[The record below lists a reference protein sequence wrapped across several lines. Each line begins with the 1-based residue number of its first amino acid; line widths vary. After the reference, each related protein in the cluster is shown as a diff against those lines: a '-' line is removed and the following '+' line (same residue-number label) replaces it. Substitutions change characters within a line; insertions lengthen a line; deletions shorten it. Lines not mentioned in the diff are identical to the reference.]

1 MENKKIMKKT
11 LKFWKGKRVF
21 ITGHTGFKGSWLCII
36 LNLLKSKIYG
46 FSLKPEKKSLFNE
59 AKVIKFL
66 KSNTFSDIN
75 NISTLKKKIKSAKP
89 QIIFHLASNADV
101 RKSFFFP
108 YNIVQQNNVCTLTL
122 LEAVRL
128 SKINPRIMICST
140 AEVYGNVKKKD
151 QPINEK
157 AKINPINPYA
167 VSKTFQDLIAQ
178 NYCKLYNMDIVIT
191 RMFTYLNA
199 RRKNLFASAFTYQ
212 ILKFLKHGNLNSLR
226 TLLDIRDA
234 MEAYW
239 LAAKKGKK
247 GEIYNI
253 CGEIIISVKDF
264 LDQIIKISGI
274 KINKLLDKNLV
285 RPNDIQI
292 QIADC
297 KKFKSH
303 TGWSAKK
310 NLNESINFF
319 FNECRK
325 QSSKS

>member
-1 MENKKIMKKT
+1 MIKKILITGVSGSGGSYLAEHILKKNKYKVIGLIRNKNKKRNYNIK
-11 LKFWKGKRVF
+11 
-21 ITGHTGFKGSWLCII
+21 S
-36 LNLLKSKIYG
+36 LLKNKN
-46 FSLKPEKKSLFNE
+46 FS
-59 AKVIKFL
+59 IKFANL
-66 KSNTFSDIN
+66 YN
-75 NISTLKKKIKSAKP
+75 LKKLKNLVNKTKP

-212 ILKFLKHGNLNSLR
+212 ILKFLKHPKKVHTLKHGNLNSLR

>member
-1 MENKKIMKKT
+1 MKKKI
-11 LKFWKGKRVF
+11 L
-21 ITGHTGFKGSWLCII
+21 ITGVSGSGGSYLADHI
-36 LNLLKSKIYG
+36 LNKNKH
-46 FSLKPEKKSLFNE
+46 
-59 AKVIKFL
+59 KVIGL
-66 KSNTFSDIN
+66 IRN
-75 NISTLKKKIKSAKP
+75 KKKIKDYNIKNLLKNKNFSIEHADLINVNKLKNLVNKIKP
-89 QIIFHLASNADV
+89 KIIFHLASNADV
-101 RKSFFFP
+101 RKSFYFP
-108 YNIVQQNNVCTLTL
+108 YNIVQQNNQCTLTL

-151 QPINEK
+151 QPISEN

-199 RRKNLFASAFTYQ
+199 RRKNLFASAFTFQ
-212 ILKFLKHGNLNSLR
+212 ILKFLKKPNKIHTLNHGNLDSLR

-239 LAAKKGKK
+239 LAANKGKR

-253 CGEIIISVKDF
+253 CGDIIISVKDF
-264 LDQIIKISGI
+264 LKEIIKISGI
-274 KINKLLDKNLV
+274 IIKTHLDKNLV

-297 KKFKSH
+297 KKIKSH

-310 NLNESINFF
+310 KLNESINFF
-319 FNECRK
+319 FNECIK
-325 QSSKS
+325 QNNKS

>member
-1 MENKKIMKKT
+1 MKKKI
-11 LKFWKGKRVF
+11 L
-21 ITGHTGFKGSWLCII
+21 ITGVSGSGGSYLAEHI
-36 LNLLKSKIYG
+36 LKKKNVEVVGLIRNKNKLRNKNINNLLKNKNFSIKHCNLSIINKLKDLINKI
-46 FSLKPEKKSLFNE
+46 
-59 AKVIKFL
+59 
-66 KSNTFSDIN
+66 
-75 NISTLKKKIKSAKP
+75 KP

-101 RKSFFFP
+101 RKSFYFP
-108 YNIVQQNNVCTLTL
+108 YNIVQQNNKCTLTL

-151 QPINEK
+151 QPINEN

-199 RRKNLFASAFTYQ
+199 RRKNLFASAFTFQ
-212 ILKFLKHGNLNSLR
+212 ILKFLKKPNKIHTLKHGNLDSLR

-239 LAAKKGKK
+239 LAANKGKK

-253 CGEIIISVKDF
+253 CGDIIISVKDF
-264 LDQIIKISGI
+264 LKEIIKISGI
-274 KINKLLDKNLV
+274 KINTHLDKNLV

-319 FNECRK
+319 FNECTK
-325 QSSKS
+325 QNNKS